1 MDGHRKINTNY
12 VYFVEKKNKCKREMG
27 VMAEELDG
35 SGGCYCAVHC

>member
-12 VYFVEKKNKCKREMG
+12 VYFVEKNKCKREMG

-35 SGGCYCAVHC
+35 SGGCYCPVHF